1 MARVTPEQA
10 AAKWQ
15 SRLSGATQQITDGV
29 NRVQRAP
36 GAAAAANKAAWL
48 ARVTASA
55 DKWARNVSAVSLEDW
70 KAKMTSVGIPRIAQ
84 GATANVGKVQN
95 FQAAFLPYLD
105 QGVARVKAMPNATL
119 EDGIARATAMIRHN
133 ANFRRSGG
141 TGA

>member
-15 SRLSGATQQITDGV
+15 TRLSGATQQITDGV
-29 NRVQRAP
+29 NRVNRAP
-36 GAAAAANKAAWL
+36 GAAAAQNKAAWL

-70 KAKMTSVGIPRIAQ
+70 KAKMTTVGIPRIAQ
-84 GATANVGKVQN
+84 GAQANVGKVQS

-141 TGA
+141 TA

>member
-141 TGA
+141 TA